1 MAKARETEQRLIKSR
16 ERVRDHGEVF
26 TPDWLVRDMC
36 DLVAAQCADVGAR
49 FLEPACGDGN
59 FLVEVLRR
67 KLCAARRLAGGRN
80 DTARFRRAAFEALT
94 SLYGIDILPDNVA
107 ACRAALLA
115 RWEGAHGKQLRGQ
128 RQFPVYLAAARFVL
142 ERNIVLGDTLHPGGT
157 ETHPP
162 IVFTEWRWQG
172 DAVVRAECSLADLL
186 DDSDSLPFA
195 ALPNNAFP
203 PVPYHALAP
212 LSADA
217 PPPGVR
223 RAVEAVA
230 PGVVQMTLDL

>member
-1 MAKARETEQRLIKSR
+1 MAKETEQRLIKSR
-16 ERVRDHGEVF
+16 KRVRDHGEVF

-59 FLVEVLRR
+59 FLVEIFRR
-67 KLCAARRLAGGRN
+67 KLRAARRLSGGRN

-107 ACRAALLA
+107 ACRANLLA
-115 RWEGAHGKQLRGQ
+115 LWERAHGRPLCASPRFLTC
-128 RQFPVYLAAARFVL
+128 RAAARFVL

-172 DAVVRAECSLADLL
+172 DAVARAECSLADLL
-186 DDSDSLPFA
+186 DDSDCLPFA
-195 ALPNNAFP
+195 ALSNNVFP
-203 PVPYHALAP
+203 PVPYHALAS
-212 LSADA
+212 LSAVA
-217 PPPGVR
+217 PSPGAR

-230 PGVVQMTLDL
+230 PGVIQMTLDL